1 MTAIVP
7 SLIPTRP
14 CERPVTSDRP
24 PLGRRSYAGIGLGPT
39 KRLPTGHS
47 LLIVGPT
54 QAGKTSSLVLPAVL
68 SWRGP
73 MVVTSVKGDIVDVVS
88 AWRAS
93 LGSVQRLEPGSATG
107 ATWDPLDGVRDR
119 RHALR
124 VAKSLT
130 SSSGRGDTEF
140 WNALATK
147 LVGGLFWLATRS
159 ERTIFDVAAA
169 IDDRSWERWDDEE
182 GCVRPFRSYD
192 HKTLD
197 AVVTTAEAMV
207 LPWQFPQPLASV
219 RSSVSG
225 SNTLFLC
232 SPRHEHVSYEPLF
245 RGALRMVIEEQ
256 QSRIDAGTAQPLLL
270 VLDEAA
276 NVASLDELDQLASTV
291 SGLGVTLVTVVQDF
305 AQLQA
310 RWGQRAATIVNN
322 HATRMVLSGLADP
335 SVSTYLPEV
344 TAPKKKDAVVV
355 PLRQR
360 PGSTALVVS
369 GRSPV
374 YAVRLRPWWRHRTLR
389 RRGQPPR

>member
-1 MTAIVP
+1 
-7 SLIPTRP
+7 
-14 CERPVTSDRP
+14 
-24 PLGRRSYAGIGLGPT
+24 
-39 KRLPTGHS
+39 
-47 LLIVGPT
+47 
-54 QAGKTSSLVLPAVL
+54 
-68 SWRGP
+68 
-73 MVVTSVKGDIVDVVS
+73 MVVTSVKGDLVDVAS
-88 AWRAS
+88 SWRSS
-93 LGSVQRLEPGSATG
+93 LGVVQRLEPGTPTG
-107 ATWDPLDGVRDR
+107 ATWDPLDGVHDR

-130 SSSGRGDTEF
+130 TTGGRGDTDF

-147 LVGGLFWLATRS
+147 FLGGLFWLAVQS
-159 ERTIFDVAAA
+159 GRTIFEVAAA
-169 IDDRSWERWDDEE
+169 IDERTWDRWGDEE
-182 GCVRPFRSYD
+182 GCLRPFLSYD

-207 LPWQFPQPLASV
+207 VPWQFPQPLLSV

-232 SPRHEHVSYEPLF
+232 SPRHDHVAYEPLF
-245 RGALRMVIEEQ
+245 RGALRMVLEEQ
-256 QSRIDAGTAQPLLL
+256 QSRVESGTAQPLLL

-291 SGLGVTLVTVVQDF
+291 SGLNVTMMTVVQDF

-322 HATRMVLSGLADP
+322 HATRVVLSGLADP
-335 SVSTYLPEV
+335 SVSTYLPEL
-344 TAPKKKDAVVV
+344 TTPKKKDASVI

-360 PGSTALVVS
+360 PGATALVVS

-374 YAVRLRPWWRHRTLR
+374 YTVTLRPWWRQRRLR
-389 RRGQPPR
+389 QRVTSVQ

>member
-1 MTAIVP
+1 MQ
-7 SLIPTRP
+7 
-14 CERPVTSDRP
+14 
-24 PLGRRSYAGIGLGPT
+24 
-39 KRLPTGHS
+39 RLPRGHS

-54 QAGKTSSLVLPAVL
+54 QAGKTTSLVVPAML

-73 MVVTSVKGDIVDVVS
+73 IVMTSVKDDVTQLTS
-88 AWRAS
+88 PWRAM
-93 LGSVQRLEPGSATG
+93 LGTVQRLEPGSATG

-130 SSSGRGDTEF
+130 TSSGRGDTDF

-147 LVGGLFWLATRS
+147 FVGGLFWLAVLNERS
-159 ERTIFDVAAA
+159 IFDVAAA
-169 IDDRSWERWDDEE
+169 IDDRTWERWVDLE
-182 GCVRPFRSYD
+182 GCLSPFRSYD

-197 AVVTTAEAMV
+197 AVITTAEAMV
-207 LPWQFPQPLASV
+207 LPWQFPQPLLSV
-219 RSSVSG
+219 RTALAG
-225 SNTLFLC
+225 NNTLFLC
-232 SPRHEHVSYEPLF
+232 SPRHEQVSYEPLF
-245 RGALRMVIEEQ
+245 RGALRMVLEEQ
-256 QSRIDAGTAQPLLL
+256 QTRVEAGTAHPLLL

-291 SGLGVTLVTVVQDF
+291 AGLKVTLLTVVQDF

-322 HATRMVLSGLADP
+322 HATRVVVSGLADP
-335 SVSTYLPEV
+335 SVSTYLPEL
-344 TAPKKKDAVVV
+344 TTPKKKDTVVI

-374 YAVRLRPWWRHRTLR
+374 YTVTLRPWWRQRKLR
-389 RRGQPPR
+389 RRAQRVRSVQWGRVIPRRTARRPRD